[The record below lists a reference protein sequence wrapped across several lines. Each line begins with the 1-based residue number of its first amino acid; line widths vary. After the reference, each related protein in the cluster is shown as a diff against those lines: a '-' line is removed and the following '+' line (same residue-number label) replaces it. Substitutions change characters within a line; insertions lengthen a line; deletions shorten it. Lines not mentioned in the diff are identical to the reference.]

1 MNLIYCGRVYFPSC
15 YYCYSVVC
23 ETGLFSH
30 IELGKHIL
38 ASSEKCEGS
47 TNNKL
52 IYSIVLLICLQK
64 RTSNHLSGPE
74 TGANDFLCSQ
84 HRN

>member
-1 MNLIYCGRVYFPSC
+1 
-15 YYCYSVVC
+15 VV
-23 ETGLFSH
+23 ESILLHVIIVILFVKLDSILFSH

-38 ASSEKCEGS
+38 VSSEKCEVRS

-74 TGANDFLCSQ
+74 
-84 HRN
+84 RNRR

>member
-1 MNLIYCGRVYFPSC
+1 MVESILLHVIIVILFVKLDSI
-15 YYCYSVVC
+15 
-23 ETGLFSH
+23 LFSH

-52 IYSIVLLICLQK
+52 IYIVLC
-64 RTSNHLSGPE
+64 
-74 TGANDFLCSQ
+74 C
-84 HRN
+84 